1 MNANPSTPASPGN
14 AADLKA
20 RLAELAAQYESIQGE
35 MDTIQSKLES
45 LGEPAPADAGA
56 PLGNVEVETLRA
68 QVAEWQGKYQ
78 RALADYANSQ
88 RRALEN
94 EREAKYQGV
103 RGVVQSLAPAL
114 DHFGMALNI
123 DPDKT
128 TVESLKNGVGVI
140 RDEIMKI
147 LGTHGLSVIDPKP
160 GDEFDP
166 TKHEAMLQA
175 KAEGMAPNH
184 VVQVFQT
191 GFLLNDRTLR
201 PAKVS
206 VST

>member
-1 MNANPSTPASPGN
+1 MNANSSTPATPS
-14 AADLKA
+14 DLKA
-20 RLAELAAQYESIQGE
+20 RLAELAAQYEAIQGE
-35 MDTIQSKLES
+35 MDKIQSQLES
-45 LGEPAPADAGA
+45 LGEP
-56 PLGNVEVETLRA
+56 VEVAGGDGAGSNAEAEALKA

-88 RRALEN
+88 RRASEN

-114 DHFGMALNI
+114 DHFGLALNI

-128 TVESLKNGVGVI
+128 TVESLKNGVSVI

-166 TKHEAMLQA
+166 MRHEAMLQA
-175 KAEGMAPNH
+175 KAEGMEPNH